1 VGIEG
6 RILQLAPQNDAQRGL
21 QFLALQISSDIVETR
36 WFVFGSMGSSVPAPF
51 LVVVVF
57 WLTFI
62 FGCFGIFAPRNATV
76 IVVLFICALS
86 VAGSIFLILEMDQP
100 FRGVMKISSS
110 PLRYALSHL
119 GE

>member
-21 QFLALQISSDIVETR
+21 QSHALQISSEIMETR
-36 WFVFGSMGSSVPAPF
+36 LMVLGATGGSVPLPF
-51 LVVVVF
+51 LVVVVL

-76 IVVLFICALS
+76 VAVLFICALS
-86 VAGSIFLILEMDQP
+86 IAGSIFLILEMDRP
-100 FRGVMKISSS
+100 FSGVIKISSS
-110 PLRYALSHL
+110 PLRYTLSHL
-119 GE
+119 GQ